1 MFRAE
6 PNNSLRL
13 QQKLAPQL
21 IQSLRVLQMSTFDLV
36 QEVKQQVELNP
47 LLEEDFDIREEWDEE
62 RREQEEGIEAEEELP
77 EDPEEVHWD
86 AVLNDQF
93 DAGAYNTE
101 RTEYDPNWEANREP
115 QANRITAMPPLL
127 EPLYEQVLFSDLG
140 PEERVI
146 AEYILGNI
154 DERGYVGCSAAEIA
168 AGLGIEA
175 AAVQKVLRVIQ
186 TFDPPGVGARDL
198 RECLMIQLGRRADPL
213 SKLAQRVVRDHLED
227 LARRRLRRITRALGI
242 SDEKLKEVAQVI
254 EQLQP
259 QPNLSAS
266 SDPNKLL
273 ALDTEVSYIT
283 PDLIVQKIGA
293 EWVASLADGSVPSV
307 KINAAYR
314 HLLNNSRGD
323 IKDAA
328 DDYVAKNLDDARW
341 FINAIDQR
349 RITML
354 KVANYLLQAQLPFFE
369 EGPTRLRPMVLQD
382 LADAIGMHVSTI
394 SRVSNGKYMQTP
406 HGVFELK
413 YFFDNK
419 LNTDEGEAVSVRS
432 VKEKISQLVAAEDK
446 VQPLSDQQLVEEL
459 NKGGLKIARRTVAKY
474 RDQLKIPAQRYR
486 RAL

>member
-62 RREQEEGIEAEEELP
+62 RREQEEGIEAEEDLP

-115 QANRITAMPPLL
+115 QANRITALPPLL

-154 DERGYVGCSAAEIA
+154 DERGYVSCSAAEIA

-198 RECLMIQLGRRADPL
+198 RECLMIQLGRLDDPL

-266 SDPNKLL
+266 SDHNKLL

-283 PDLIVQKIGA
+283 PDLIVQKVGA

>member
-1 MFRAE
+1 MLRTE

-21 IQSLRVLQMSTFDLV
+21 IQSLRVLQMSTFDLA
-36 QEVKQQVELNP
+36 QEVKHQVEFNP

-62 RREQEEGIEAEEELP
+62 RREQEEGIAAEEELP

-86 AVLNDQF
+86 AVLSDQF
-93 DAGAYNTE
+93 DSGAYNTE
-101 RTEYDPNWEANREP
+101 RTEYDPNWETNREP

-154 DERGYVGCSAAEIA
+154 DERGYVGCTAAEIA
-168 AGLGIEA
+168 AGLKIEA

-198 RECLMIQLGRRADPL
+198 RECLMIQLRRLDGPL
-213 SKLAQRVVRDHLED
+213 SKLALRVVRDHLED

-293 EWVASLADGSVPSV
+293 EWVASLADGSVPSI

-349 RITML
+349 RTTML

-369 EGPTRLRPMVLQD
+369 EGPARLRPMVLQD

-446 VQPLSDQQLVEEL
+446 GQPLSDQQLVEEL

>member
-1 MFRAE
+1 MLRTE

-21 IQSLRVLQMSTFDLV
+21 IQSLRVLQMSTFDLA
-36 QEVKQQVELNP
+36 QEVKHQVEFNP

-62 RREQEEGIEAEEELP
+62 RREQEEGIAAEEELP
-77 EDPEEVHWD
+77 EDPEEVPWD
-86 AVLNDQF
+86 AVLSDQF

-168 AGLGIEA
+168 AGLKIEA

-198 RECLMIQLGRRADPL
+198 RECLMIQLRRLDDPL
-213 SKLAQRVVRDHLED
+213 SKLALRVVRDHLED

-349 RITML
+349 RTTML

-432 VKEKISQLVAAEDK
+432 VKEKISQFVAAEDK